1 MMIRKPYRVSRRF
14 ALVFIVVTIAVAAV
28 FIACSNPDEIIVGTC
43 REGLTAVGRPQVCV
57 RIQPGAEH
65 QTELFVR
72 HGQLLA
78 KMDKTHPAY
87 VYFDAPMP
95 LTELVSVLLPLQATC
110 ERVIAYTKPL
120 DIVSTIPFAS
130 IPCSNISDETLSA
143 LNGRLGVS
151 DLNPE
156 SILIT
161 ETSVQVNAVLVVA
174 PAEVLLKF
182 WQDRPDLV
190 RVVSFSPTRDSN
202 PLGFDFPARFEKGGQ

>member
-1 MMIRKPYRVSRRF
+1 MMIRMRYPVSRRV
-14 ALVFIVVTIAVAAV
+14 ALVLVLVTIVVAAV
-28 FIACSNPDEIIVGTC
+28 FVAFSTPDKIIVGTC
-43 REGLTAVGRPQVCV
+43 REGLVAVGRPQVCV

-87 VYFDAPMP
+87 VYFDVPMP
-95 LTELVSVLLPLQATC
+95 LTELASALLPLQATC

-120 DIVSTIPFAS
+120 DIVSTISFDP
-130 IPCSNISDETLSA
+130 IPCSNIGGETLTA

-156 SILIT
+156 RILIA

-182 WQDRPDLV
+182 WQDRTDLV